1 MAHLAIAVRETH
13 GRALFLNVVP
23 WDEGEEPKANIKA
36 ESSSAYVVDLQ
47 SWNPDTSDILQNNL
61 PALIPNFQYST
72 MEAGINDHLPSHS
85 DEPLSQCTQTSPY
98 SDSPRETRPANTR
111 ESRSRPGKVS
121 NPLALLADASG
132 AAQALDQRLD
142 SATESPASA
151 SALSTV
157 QQPYGTTTAFGL
169 ASSLLRRPGGV
180 SLGLS
185 LSQASL
191 ERGLEAF
198 LTPRD
203 RPYQCSDYFKPS
215 CDPPVLDTGPDL
227 DPIDLGLVTEEEVRA
242 LFPIYFA
249 RLHPIN
255 GILDPDLHTPNFVR
269 SRSAL
274 LFTWILAITVQFDP
288 TYSSMAKRLRLH
300 GEKLSKHVHTRGYKS
315 VEIPQNLVSISDIE
329 IPGAAAGA
337 QLRLCEVLQDLLI
350 LMQIDV
356 WQETESG
363 RG

>member
-1 MAHLAIAVRETH
+1 MRCTRANAGSAENGSPCDRCERNSRSCVIPERRPL
-13 GRALFLNVVP
+13 GRRRGAKGKYQGAEKVCRKLQAELR
-23 WDEGEEPKANIKA
+23 KTQA
-36 ESSSAYVVDLQ
+36 ESSSAYVANLQ
-47 SWNPDTSDILQNNL
+47 SWDPGTRDILQNSL
-61 PALIPNFQYST
+61 PALIPNFQYNT
-72 MEAGINDHLPSHS
+72 MEAGINDHLPSHP
-85 DEPLSQCTQTSPY
+85 DEPLSQSTQTSPY

-111 ESRSRPGKVS
+111 GSRSRPGKVS

-180 SLGLS
+180 FLGLS

-215 CDPPVLDTGPDL
+215 CDPPVLDTDPDL
-227 DPIDLGLVTEEEVRA
+227 DPIDLGLVTEEEARA
-242 LFPIYFA
+242 LFP
-249 RLHPIN
+249 
-255 GILDPDLHTPNFVR
+255 
-269 SRSAL
+269 
-274 LFTWILAITVQFDP
+274 
-288 TYSSMAKRLRLH
+288 M
-300 GEKLSKHVHTRGYKS
+300 
-315 VEIPQNLVSISDIE
+315 
-329 IPGAAAGA
+329 
-337 QLRLCEVLQDLLI
+337 
-350 LMQIDV
+350 
-356 WQETESG
+356 
-363 RG
+363 